1 MKHFGRIR
9 LGRLM
14 LALALATPVG
24 ARAQG
29 RFPPDSFVS
38 LKVFPRNVDRER
50 LLGAMRGFTAALG
63 VRCPYCHV
71 GQEGMPLDSFNFS
84 SDDKRTK
91 RTARLMM
98 EMVQRINDSTL
109 AQIPERPS
117 PSVEATCWTCHR
129 GVARPQPLGDL
140 LHVALDA
147 GGLDSAV
154 RAYRDLRQQYYGRS
168 SYDFGEGTLN
178 SLGIQLARD
187 RRLKEAL
194 GMLDLNAEFFPGA
207 ASVPFSKGEAY
218 LATGDTVSAA
228 AAYRQAIAVDS
239 TFRPARERLR
249 RLGGQRPMR

>member
-1 MKHFGRIR
+1 MSRSGLVRVAGFI
-9 LGRLM
+9 
-14 LALALATPVG
+14 LALLPAMPLG

-29 RFPPDSFVS
+29 KFPPDSFVN
-38 LKVFPRNVDRER
+38 LKVFPKTIDRER

-91 RTARLMM
+91 RTARLMLQ
-98 EMVQRINDSTL
+98 MVQRINDSTL
-109 AQIPERPS
+109 ARIPDRPS

-129 GVARPQPLGDL
+129 GVARPQPLADL
-140 LHVALDA
+140 LRVALDA

-154 RAYRDLRQQYYGRS
+154 RAYRGLRQQYYGRS
-168 SYDFGEGTLN
+168 SYDFGDGTLN
-178 SLGIQLARD
+178 
-187 RRLKEAL
+187 AL
-194 GMLDLNAEFFPGA
+194 GVQLSRDGRIKDAMGILDLNAEFFPGA

-218 LATGDTVSAA
+218 LAAGDTASAL
-228 AAYRQAIAVDS
+228 AAYRQALAADS

-249 RLGGQRPMR
+249 RLRGG

>member
-1 MKHFGRIR
+1 MSR
-9 LGRLM
+9 LGGTH
-14 LALALATPVG
+14 LAGVILAMSLAIPAS

-29 RFPPDSFVS
+29 KFPPDSFVN
-38 LKVFPRNVDRER
+38 LKVFPKNVDRER

-91 RTARLMM
+91 RTARLMVQ
-98 EMVQRINDSTL
+98 MVRRINDSTL

-117 PSVEATCWTCHR
+117 PTVEATCWTCHR

-140 LHVALDA
+140 LRVALDA

-154 RAYRDLRQQYYGRS
+154 RAYRDLRRQYYGRS

-178 SLGIQLARD
+178 GLGIQLARD
-187 RRLKEAL
+187 RHLTEAL
-194 GMLDLNAEFFPGA
+194 GMLDLNAEFFPGS

-218 LATGDTVSAA
+218 LAAGDTASALTAYAQALA
-228 AAYRQAIAVDS
+228 ADS

-249 RLGGQRPMR
+249 RLGRR

>member
-1 MKHFGRIR
+1 MSR
-9 LGRLM
+9 LGGTH
-14 LALALATPVG
+14 LAGVILAMSLAIPAR

-29 RFPPDSFVS
+29 KFPPDSFVN
-38 LKVFPRNVDRER
+38 LKVFPKNVDRER

-98 EMVQRINDSTL
+98 QMVRRINDSTL
-109 AQIPERPS
+109 AQIPERAS
-117 PSVEATCWTCHR
+117 PTVEATCWTCHR

-140 LHVALDA
+140 LRVALDA

-154 RAYRDLRQQYYGRS
+154 RAYRDLRQRYYGRS

-178 SLGIQLARD
+178 GLGIQLARD

-194 GMLDLNAEFFPGA
+194 GMLDVNAEFFPGA
-207 ASVPFSKGEAY
+207 PSVPFSKGEAY
-218 LATGDTVSAA
+218 LVMGDTASALTAYAQALA
-228 AAYRQAIAVDS
+228 ADS

-249 RLGGQRPMR
+249 RLRGR

>member
-1 MKHFGRIR
+1 MRHAG
-9 LGRLM
+9 LM
-14 LALALATPVG
+14 VALLLATPVV

-29 RFPPDSFVS
+29 KFPPDSFVN
-38 LKVFPRNVDRER
+38 LKVFPKNVDRDR

-91 RTARLMM
+91 RTARLMIQ
-98 EMVQRINDSTL
+98 MVQRINDSTL
-109 AQIPERPS
+109 AQIPERPQ

-129 GVARPQPLGDL
+129 GVARPQSLGDL
-140 LHVALDA
+140 LRVALDA

-154 RAYRDLRQQYYGRS
+154 RAYRGLRQQYYGRS

-178 SLGIQLARD
+178 GLALQLARD
-187 RRLKEAL
+187 KQLQEAL
-194 GMLDLNAEFFPGA
+194 GILDLNAEFFPGA

-218 LATGDTVSAA
+218 LAMADTASALK
-228 AAYRQAIAVDS
+228 AYRQAVAADS
-239 TFRPARERLR
+239 TFRPARDRLR
-249 RLGGQRPMR
+249 RLGGGGARPRM

>member
-1 MKHFGRIR
+1 MSRVGRTH
-9 LGRLM
+9 
-14 LALALATPVG
+14 LAGVILAASLVIPAN
-24 ARAQG
+24 AQAQG
-29 RFPPDSFVS
+29 KFPPDSFVN
-38 LKVFPRNVDRER
+38 LKVFPKNVERER

-71 GQEGMPLDSFNFS
+71 GQEGMPLDSFNFT

-98 EMVQRINDSTL
+98 QMVQRINDSTL
-109 AQIPERPS
+109 AQVPERPT
-117 PSVEATCWTCHR
+117 PSVDATCWTCHR

-140 LHVALDA
+140 LRVAVDA
-147 GGLDSAV
+147 GGLDSAM

-178 SLGIQLARD
+178 GLGIQLARD

-194 GMLDLNAEFFPGA
+194 GMLALNAEFFPGT

-218 LATGDTVSAA
+218 LAMGDTASAL
-228 AAYRQAIAVDS
+228 AAYRQALANDS
-239 TFRPARERLR
+239 TFRPARDRLR
-249 RLGGQRPMR
+249 RLGGR